1 MSLKKVFQRFS
12 QPAGTLDQGAP
23 QSNDDEDRPLNQDL
37 STGNLDQRT
46 TRKTFIQRV
55 GLLLAAQL
63 TVSSIF
69 AIIFFNLVWD
79 MEEIVQTHFWTVTA
93 IPLAVF
99 IICFTAI
106 TWVEKIRCQ
115 LPWNIIVLSIATL
128 NFSGLIGMTTSL
140 CKMNATFIAMG
151 ITGAIFFILVIFSM
165 KIKYDFTLYLWT
177 LCACMMTYATFILFL
192 IFFKNHILDL
202 VSYGLGI
209 FVCIWM
215 LVVTI
220 QMSLGNT
227 KRAFGADDYVFA
239 DLTLYIC
246 FHFLFLDVLLL
257 VEAVLS

>member
-115 LPWNIIVLSIATL
+115 LPWNIIVL
-128 NFSGLIGMTTSL
+128 
-140 CKMNATFIAMG
+140 
-151 ITGAIFFILVIFSM
+151 
-165 KIKYDFTLYLWT
+165 IKYDFTLYLWT